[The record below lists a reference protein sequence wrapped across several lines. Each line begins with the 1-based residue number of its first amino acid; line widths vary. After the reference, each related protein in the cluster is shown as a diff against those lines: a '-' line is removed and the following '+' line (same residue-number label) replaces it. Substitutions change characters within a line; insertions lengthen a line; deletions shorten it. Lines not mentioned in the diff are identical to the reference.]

1 MDDHGLTVE
10 VRHEPDHVLV
20 TVAGE
25 ADIATAPQL
34 QERLASLAASGRPL
48 IVDLREVTITGPR
61 ARLRC

>member
-1 MDDHGLTVE
+1 MHDHGLTIE

-34 QERLASLAASGRPL
+34 QERLASLAGMCMRAITCCPSGC
-48 IVDLREVTITGPR
+48 VAVR
-61 ARLRC
+61 AYYVS